1 MRYAFITV
9 SGGIIDRVSFY
20 NDPSHA
26 IQVLSDYVKSMDLER
41 DDAAVYGP
49 DGLIVNAK
57 VFLTEEETGPIYIIA
72 NPWHS
77 LGFLVIS
84 PDEPVGYVNPSKALS
99 DLEKMRKE
107 HGNLVKLYKV
117 REILWPV
124 IQKTELEK
132 HNKGN
137 EVTNFDYSL
146 VQEYLS

>member
-20 NDPSHA
+20 NDPSQA
-26 IQVLSDYVKSMDLER
+26 IAVLADHVKEMDLER

-57 VFLTEEETGPIYIIA
+57 VFLKEEEQGPIYIIA

-77 LGFLVIS
+77 LGFLVLS
-84 PDEPVGYVNPSKALS
+84 PDEPKGYINPSKALS

-107 HGNLVKLYKV
+107 HGNLIKLYKV

-124 IQKTELEK
+124 IQKSKLER
-132 HNKGN
+132 HHIGQGI
-137 EVTNFDYSL
+137 EDFDYSL
-146 VQEYLS
+146 IQEYLS